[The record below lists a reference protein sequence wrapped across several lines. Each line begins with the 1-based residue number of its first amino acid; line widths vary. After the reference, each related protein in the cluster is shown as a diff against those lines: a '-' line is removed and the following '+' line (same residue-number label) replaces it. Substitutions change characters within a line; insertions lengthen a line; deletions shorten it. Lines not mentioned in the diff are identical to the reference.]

1 MECCRSCEG
10 KKYKNN
16 SYCINCLIYK
26 LQLYSISFFLL
37 IPIVLFTKPNLLF
50 NLNIENDIISHHLN
64 FISKIL
70 FFLFAL
76 IFTYLLII
84 NFRKRNY
91 LFCVILGY
99 NIIYTILI
107 LINPRFSSS
116 FVRFTDL
123 LGGFKLNKEIIFYSL
138 LLISSNLFKIKQ
150 LLTVKSVK

>member
-1 MECCRSCEG
+1 MGSCRSCEWI
-10 KKYKNN
+10 KFKNN
-16 SYCINCLIYK
+16 SYCINCLINK
-26 LQLYSISFFLL
+26 FQLYSTSFFLL

-50 NLNIENDIISHHLN
+50 NLNIENNIISHHLN
-64 FISKIL
+64 FISK
-70 FFLFAL
+70 FFLSLFAL
-76 IFTYLLII
+76 IFSYLLIN

-99 NIIYTILI
+99 NIIYTVLI

-138 LLISSNLFKIKQ
+138 ILI
-150 LLTVKSVK
+150 